1 MDKERLKGKNVLIT
15 GAAQGMGAAI
25 AEDYCAQGA
34 KVCITD
40 VNIDGC
46 KEVED
51 RIRSAGGE
59 AISCKLDVRKR
70 EDHVAAV
77 KATVEALGSLN
88 VSLNNAGVN
97 KPLWFMD
104 VTEENYDF
112 IFDINVRGAWLGMQ
126 EQARQMIK
134 QGKQNEP
141 YKILHVASIL
151 SRETFDD
158 VVIYGASKHAVAGL
172 IKGGAKGLAEYGIN
186 VNGYGPGVVRT
197 EMWEQLDKELVA
209 MGKFKKH
216 GESMDSIAE
225 NMILM
230 KRYSYPEDI
239 VGTASFLASKDS
251 DYMTG
256 QILMIDGG
264 MVIQ

>member
-1 MDKERLKGKNVLIT
+1 MKTRLAGKNILIT
-15 GAAQGMGAAI
+15 GAARGIGAAC
-25 AEDYCAQGA
+25 AEYMSDFGA
-34 KVCITD
+34 NICLTD
-40 VNIDGC
+40 VNIEGC
-46 KEVED
+46 KAVEE
-51 RIRSAGGE
+51 RIKAKGGE
-59 AISCKLDVRKR
+59 AISCQLDVRKR

-77 KATVEALGSLN
+77 AATVEAFGSLN
-88 VSLNNAGVN
+88 VSINNAGVN
-97 KPLWFMD
+97 KPLFFMD
-104 VTEENYDF
+104 ITEENYDF
-112 IFDINVRGAWLGMQ
+112 IFDINVRGAWVGMQ

-134 QGKQNEP
+134 QGKKNGP

-158 VVIYGASKHAVAGL
+158 VIVYGMSKHAIKGL
-172 IKGGAKGLAEYGIN
+172 IQGGAKALAEHNIT

-197 EMWEQLDKELVA
+197 ELWEQLDKDLVA
-209 MGKFKKH
+209 IGKFEKP

-225 NMILM
+225 NLILM
-230 KRYSYPEDI
+230 KRYSYPKDV
-239 VGTASFLASKDS
+239 VGTATFLASSES